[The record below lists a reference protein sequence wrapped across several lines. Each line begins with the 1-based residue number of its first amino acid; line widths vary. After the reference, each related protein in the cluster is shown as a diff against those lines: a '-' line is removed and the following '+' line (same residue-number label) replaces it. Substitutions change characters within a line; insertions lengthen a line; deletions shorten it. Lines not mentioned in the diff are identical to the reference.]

1 MSWRGPTWLRH
12 TGLPV
17 ARLPGVLPPTTWRGK
32 QQLKSR
38 LPGFPVARVS
48 PAFREFPP
56 GRSSALA
63 MNEFVLR
70 LGELAQGFLASNFK
84 IFLVIREIHKKA
96 RVIPRERRLSTTLST
111 AWSTGRSLGRLAR
124 NEGRLAMTPVHAA
137 SIRRSGAGQAVV
149 AYGRECRTR
158 SEAPPRMRWRGL
170 AAAIQ
175 QGYRLLGYRGCCT
188 VAPPGR
194 ENQPGAP
201 VSRLSTHPPRRSG
214 FPVRRSAG
222 GPADL
227 HIWWCGISTACRRAA
242 QGLLTRNLRILSL

>member
-48 PAFREFPP
+48 PASREFPP

-63 MNEFVLR
+63 VNEFVLR
-70 LGELAQGFLASNFK
+70 LGERAQGFPASNFK

-124 NEGRLAMTPVHAA
+124 NEGRIGQDPGARCEHPAV
-137 SIRRSGAGQAVV
+137 RCRSGDGGIWEGMPYTQRGPSTYEVEGPRRGHSAGLPITRLPGVL
-149 AYGRECRTR
+149 YGRST
-158 SEAPPRMRWRGL
+158 
-170 AAAIQ
+170 
-175 QGYRLLGYRGCCT
+175 
-188 VAPPGR
+188 
-194 ENQPGAP
+194 GAGK
-201 VSRLSTHPPRRSG
+201 SA
-214 FPVRRSAG
+214 RSASFPALHAPAQTFRFPGPPECG

-242 QGLLTRNLRILSL
+242 QGLLARNLRILSL